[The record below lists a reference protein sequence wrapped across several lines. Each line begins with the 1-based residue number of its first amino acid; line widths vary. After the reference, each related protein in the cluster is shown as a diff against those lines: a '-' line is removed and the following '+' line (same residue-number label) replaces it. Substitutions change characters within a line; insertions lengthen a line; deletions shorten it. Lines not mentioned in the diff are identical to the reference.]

1 MLSQNYGDIV
11 FLLQFLKNLRRV
23 FLFPVLSLLSF
34 VWLLLHNVRII
45 CGRYEKMP
53 VPVVCVG
60 NITLGG
66 AGKTPTVIYLAKH
79 LRKNNIKVH
88 VVSRGYGGKYKDTV
102 LVDRK
107 IHTASNVGD
116 EPLLISKY
124 ANVWVSKKKREGILA
139 AYKAGAEIVLLDDG
153 HQNFSIT
160 KNMNILVLDTE
171 VCLQDQRI
179 FPLGNL
185 RENPSSAISRADF
198 LFCIGHKIS
207 RTKLR
212 KTFNQLHSTKI
223 VEGEF
228 KANISPFFKKH
239 KLVAFCGIG
248 RPEKFFSMLRR
259 LDLEIIE
266 EYSYPDH
273 HFYSNKELN
282 KILGVAKDNNA
293 LVVTT
298 EKDFVKL
305 PSTFT
310 KKIYSVDIELHLEK
324 NESLLKDLK
333 NLVS

>member
-107 IHTASNVGD
+107 IHTASYVGD

-124 ANVWVSKKKREGILA
+124 ANVWVSKKKTRR
-139 AYKAGAEIVLLDDG
+139 
-153 HQNFSIT
+153 NFS
-160 KNMNILVLDTE
+160 
-171 VCLQDQRI
+171 
-179 FPLGNL
+179 
-185 RENPSSAISRADF
+185 
-198 LFCIGHKIS
+198 
-207 RTKLR
+207 
-212 KTFNQLHSTKI
+212 
-223 VEGEF
+223 
-228 KANISPFFKKH
+228 
-239 KLVAFCGIG
+239 
-248 RPEKFFSMLRR
+248 
-259 LDLEIIE
+259 
-266 EYSYPDH
+266 
-273 HFYSNKELN
+273 
-282 KILGVAKDNNA
+282 
-293 LVVTT
+293 
-298 EKDFVKL
+298 
-305 PSTFT
+305 
-310 KKIYSVDIELHLEK
+310 
-324 NESLLKDLK
+324 SL
-333 NLVS
+333 